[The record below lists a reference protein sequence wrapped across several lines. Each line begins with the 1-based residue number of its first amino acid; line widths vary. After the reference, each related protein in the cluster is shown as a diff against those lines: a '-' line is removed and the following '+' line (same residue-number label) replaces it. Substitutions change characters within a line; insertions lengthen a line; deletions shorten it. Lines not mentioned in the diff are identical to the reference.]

1 MGNKR
6 KEISP
11 KAATALLVKV
21 HRRCCICHRFCGLK
35 LELHHIVDAQNNDID
50 NAIPLCFECHAEVAL
65 YNPKH
70 PKGRKY
76 TADELK
82 QHRDQW
88 VELCKTSAA
97 FLASVPMIVDVGPL
111 EGLMNELEFNR
122 PLTNVSASDDLGPLF
137 ETRQF
142 DRCLLEGVFIL
153 IEEEVKN
160 SLFSLYKKLK
170 DANHSITQRSNVIA
184 SADTRVRKRFDKVPV
199 TKIKALKDEF
209 ESTLK
214 LLNKYLHSDIGV
226 AR

>member
-1 MGNKR
+1 MGSNR
-6 KEISP
+6 KEFS
-11 KAATALLVKV
+11 KKDASTLLVKV

-35 LELHHIVDAQNNDID
+35 LELHHIDDPKNNDID
-50 NAIPLCFECHAEVAL
+50 NAIPLCFECHAEVVL

-76 TADELK
+76 TSEELK

-88 VELCKTSAA
+88 IKLCQTSAA
-97 FLASVPMIVDVGPL
+97 FLASVPLIVDVGPL
-111 EGLMNELEFNR
+111 EGLINELEFNR
-122 PLTNVSASDDLGPLF
+122 PLTDVSGTDDLGTLF

-153 IEEEVKN
+153 IEEEVKT

-170 DANHSITQRSNVIA
+170 DANQSINHRSNVIA
-184 SADTRVRKRFDKVPV
+184 SADTRTKKRFDNVPV
-199 TKIKALKDEF
+199 RKIQALKDEF
-209 ESTLK
+209 EPTLK
-214 LLNKYLHSDIGV
+214 LLDKYLHSDIGV